1 MRKNIG
7 RQKIETDTLSVK
19 ETYISLAKKDEQ
31 AARKLVDCDLYNEA
45 IYMYVQAMEK
55 KIKGYICGKVDA
67 LNPYFAEKL
76 RDIGHSLDKSIEF
89 LIEILAGNNNTLKI
103 QLTEQLKFGVFQNIN
118 FSQLHNDCRYPKYNS
133 FKKCYS
139 ILQFSKED
147 CLNIADINKQLDRF
161 IEAFDRL

>member
-1 MRKNIG
+1 MKKFIG
-7 RQKIETDTLSVK
+7 KQKFETETLAVK
-19 ETYISLAKKDEQ
+19 EIYIALAKKDEY
-31 AARKLVDCDLYNEA
+31 AACKLVNFN
-45 IYMYVQAMEK
+45 YMYVQAMEK
-55 KIKGYICGKVDA
+55 KIKGYICGKVDV

-103 QLTEQLKFGVFQNIN
+103 QLTEQLKSGVFQNIN
-118 FSQLHNDCRYPKYNS
+118 FSYLHNDCRYPKYNS
-133 FKKCYS
+133 FRKCYS

-147 CLNIADINKQLDRF
+147 CLRIADINKQLDRF